1 MAIININSSVTS
13 LQSAQEPGQTTL
25 PRTYQLFIKI
35 SKSVRVTVGSLGTF
49 AIPAGHYVYT
59 GSAKRGFEARIR
71 RHLGTTKKFHWHID
85 YLLAAKGVRVSHV
98 ERFAED
104 ECLVNQRTEGEIVIE
119 RFGASDCKAG
129 CLSHFK
135 RIKPD

>member
-1 MAIININSSVTS
+1 MAIANINSSVTS
-13 LQSAQEPGQTTL
+13 QHLGLETGPATP
-25 PRTYQLFIKI
+25 PRTYQLFIEI
-35 SKSVRVTVGSLGTF
+35 SKPVRVTVGSLGTF
-49 AIPAGHYVYT
+49 AIPAGRYVYT

-98 ERFAED
+98 ERLAED
-104 ECLVNQRTEGEIVIE
+104 ECLVNQRTEGNIVIE

-129 CLSHFK
+129 CLSHLK
-135 RIKPD
+135 RIEPN